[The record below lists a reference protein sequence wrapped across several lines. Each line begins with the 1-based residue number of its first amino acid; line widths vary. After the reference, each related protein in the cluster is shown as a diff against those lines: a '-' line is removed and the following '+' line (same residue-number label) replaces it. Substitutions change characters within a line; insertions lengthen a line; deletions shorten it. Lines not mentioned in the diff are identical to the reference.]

1 MSAYPDSK
9 SKSARLFERAC
20 AVLPGGNSRLTVSQ
34 NPYTLYATRGSGS
47 RIYDADGVERIDFFN
62 NATSLQ
68 HGHCHPAIVAAV
80 AEQAGRL
87 FAVGMA
93 TEAEI
98 ALAEL
103 IVSRVSS
110 VDRIRFT
117 NSGTEANL
125 QAVRAARAFTG
136 RQKIA
141 KVEGGYHGS
150 FDAVEVSLAST
161 PQNWGSDDPA
171 PVAYARGTPR
181 SALGETVVF
190 PFNDVEAL
198 ERIVGPQASEIAA
211 ILIDPLPSALGLAP
225 PKPGYLQAVRDFA
238 DRHGIVLV
246 FDEVV
251 TFRLG
256 YGGAQAF
263 FGVEPHLTAFGK
275 TIGGGLPVG
284 AVGGRK
290 DIMAVFDAR
299 EGKPPLPH
307 AGTFNANPMTM
318 TAGRVALEMMT
329 AEEFERVNQLGE
341 RARKALAEAVAVAG
355 APARVT
361 GIGSLAMLHL
371 HEREVV
377 DYRSYFRRPEER
389 ALHEQLHR
397 YLINHGIVTS
407 QLGLASVS
415 TPMRELEIDR
425 LAETVLAG
433 LRQINWQP
441 RTIAAAS

>member
-1 MSAYPDSK
+1 MTAYPDHR

-20 AVLPGGNSRLTVSQ
+20 AVLPGGSSRLTIAQ
-34 NPYTLYATRGSGS
+34 NPYPLYAARGSGS
-47 RIYDADGVERIDFFN
+47 RIYDVDGVERVDFFN

-68 HGHCHPAIVAAV
+68 HGHCHPAIVSAV
-80 AEQAGRL
+80 AEQAGQL

-103 IVSRVSS
+103 IVSRVPS
-110 VDRIRFT
+110 VEQVRFA

-150 FDAVEVSLAST
+150 FDAVEVSLASN
-161 PQNWGSDDPA
+161 PADWGAADPV

-190 PFNDVEAL
+190 PFNDVPAL
-198 ERIVGPQASEIAA
+198 ERIVGPQADEVAA
-211 ILIDPLPSALGLAP
+211 IIIDPLPSALGLAP
-225 PKPGYLQAVRDFA
+225 PKPGYLRAVRDFA
-238 DRHGIVLV
+238 DRHGIVLI

-251 TFRLG
+251 AFRLG
-256 YGGAQAF
+256 FGGAQTF
-263 FGVEPHLTAFGK
+263 FGVEAHLTAFGK

-329 AEEFERVNQLGE
+329 EPEFERVNQLGA

-361 GIGSLAMLHL
+361 GMGSLTMLHL

-377 DYRSYFRRPEER
+377 DYRSYFRRPAER

-397 YLINHGIVTS
+397 YLINNGIVTS

-415 TPMRELEIDR
+415 TPMREADIDR
-425 LAETVLAG
+425 LAETVLGG
-433 LRQINWQP
+433 LRQINWEP
-441 RTIAAAS
+441 RTVAAAS